1 MTRRAPHWTPQP
13 DATQANQNNPGATT
27 RQVGQWAPRPGTHWK
42 AIASL
47 GGTRT
52 PVISIHRPVIH
63 PGGQGGSRTR
73 SSGRS
78 PRPRA
83 SPGSQ
88 NSLVKRR
95 PRAQQVAGQV
105 HHLGPKDLTIW
116 IKIYLTQILDLAL
129 VERTKECCPYQVGNK
144 GTDEMRYQEELVA
157 CIL

>member
-1 MTRRAPHWTPQP
+1 MTRRAPHWIPQP
-13 DATQANQNNPGATT
+13 DATQANQNNPGGTT
-27 RQVGQWAPRPGTHWK
+27 RQGGQWAPRPGTHWK
-42 AIASL
+42 AVASL

-52 PVISIHRPVIH
+52 LVISIHRPVIH
-63 PGGQGGSRTR
+63 PGGQGVSRTR

-95 PRAQQVAGQV
+95 PRAQRVAGQV
-105 HHLGPKDLTIW
+105 HHLGPKDLTI
-116 IKIYLTQILDLAL
+116 YLTQILDLAR
-129 VERTKECCPYQVGNK
+129 VERPKECCPYEVGKK
-144 GTDEMRYQEELVA
+144 GMDEMRYQEELEA